1 MFDNL
6 HLLQAEFL
14 YLLIP
19 VWSVVVWLISV
30 QDSTKVWKKNIDATL
45 LPYLLDNATKT
56 VFKTPIQLGVV
67 MSLMI
72 LALASPAWKIK
83 PQSASNEISE
93 VVWVLNVSKSMQSR
107 DLMPTRMK
115 RAIFKMDDF
124 LAKRVDIRS
133 ALVAYYGSAHLVMPL
148 TKDRNII
155 NSFASSLSPD
165 IMPLRG
171 DALYDALKLASK
183 QFIEVDGTIVV
194 LSDAIEVS
202 VLKKI
207 KADKA
212 LQKYKIIFYNITSPA
227 LKKESMRDALQISF
241 DDSDIKQLSDKVDHQ
256 FNSFQTK
263 KKGQY
268 ENGGFYLLP
277 IILFLLMFWFRRG
290 FIGEL
295 WRVD

>member
-19 VWSVVVWLISV
+19 VWAVVVWLVLI
-30 QDSTKVWKKNIDATL
+30 QDNTNVWKKNIDAEL
-45 LPYLLDNATKT
+45 LPHLLDNSTKT
-56 VFKTPIQLGVV
+56 LFKTPIQLGIV
-67 MSLMI
+67 MSLMV
-72 LALASPAWKIK
+72 LALSSPAWKIK

-115 RAIFKMDDF
+115 RAIFKIDDF

-155 NSFASSLSPD
+155 NSFASALSPS

-183 QFIEVDGTIVV
+183 QFIDVDGSIVV
-194 LSDAIEVS
+194 LSDTVNASE
-202 VLKKI
+202 LEKI
-207 KADKA
+207 KADST
-212 LQKYKIIFYNITSPA
+212 LQKYKIIFYNITSVD
-227 LKKESMRDALQISF
+227 LKSESMNGALQISF
-241 DDSDIKQLSDKVDHQ
+241 DGDDIEKLSSEVDHQ

-277 IILFLLMFWFRRG
+277 IILFLMLLWFRRG

-295 WRVD
+295 WRIN